1 MENMDMD
8 MVRYRE
14 EIQMGRA
21 RWGSVVSVTGRVLLW
36 MDLLLLSFFYSS
48 IRDGS
53 YFWVW
58 WVISEAILG
67 GALTA
72 LGNWYRY
79 HAVKSEQ

>member
-1 MENMDMD
+1 MEDMEL
-8 MVRYRE
+8 RYRE

-21 RWGSVVSVTGRVLLW
+21 RWGSVISVTGRVLLW
-36 MDLLLLSFFYSS
+36 MDVLLLAFVYMS

-58 WVISEAILG
+58 WVLAEGVLG
-67 GALTA
+67 AAMTIG
-72 LGNWYRY
+72 GNLYRY

>member
-1 MENMDMD
+1 MENVEI
-8 MVRYRE
+8 VRYRE

-21 RWGSVVSVTGRVLLW
+21 RWGSVVSVAGRVLLW

-58 WVISEAILG
+58 WIIAEAILG
-67 GALTA
+67 AAMTIA
-72 LGNWYRY
+72 GNWYRAR
-79 HAVKSEQ
+79 AVKSGQ

>member
-1 MENMDMD
+1 MEDMD
-8 MVRYRE
+8 TLRYQE

-36 MDLLLLSFFYSS
+36 MDVLLLSFFYMS

-58 WVISEAILG
+58 WVLAEAVLG
-67 GALTA
+67 GAMVIV
-72 LGNWYRY
+72 GDVYR
-79 HAVKSEQ
+79 HRVVKSQP